1 MKDKKL
7 TIVAKIIANQEHIE
21 LVKTGLINLIE
32 TTKKEE
38 GCINYDLH
46 QDNEKKH
53 IFLFYENW
61 TSWELWQKH
70 MKNSHI
76 AEFTKATEGVIEKV
90 ILYEMTHIG

>member
-1 MKDKKL
+1 MNNKKL
-7 TIVAKIIANQEHIE
+7 TIVAKIIAKPEHVE
-21 LVKTGLINLIE
+21 LVKTELINLIE
-32 TTKKEE
+32 TTKLEE

-46 QDNEKKH
+46 QDNEKEH

-76 AEFTKATEGVIEKV
+76 TKFAEITEGTIEKV
-90 ILYEMTHIG
+90 VLNEMTQIG